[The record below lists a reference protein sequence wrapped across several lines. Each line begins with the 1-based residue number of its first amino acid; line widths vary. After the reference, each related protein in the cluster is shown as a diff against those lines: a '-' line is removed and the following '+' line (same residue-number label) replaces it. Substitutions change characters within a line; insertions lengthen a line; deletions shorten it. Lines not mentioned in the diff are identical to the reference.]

1 MRTTDKHTPT
11 AKPTEMDERQWYALK
26 VFHNRMPAIADE
38 LSAAGIES
46 YIPMRTVVVERGAT
60 RRKEQRPAIASL
72 MFFRSTRRQAEDA
85 ARKLTDRAML
95 YTRLHTDG
103 SKIPAAIPQRE
114 MEIFR
119 LVVSSGADG
128 LEYMPD
134 DPDRFHSG
142 DRVRVTAGPLAGA
155 EGHIV
160 RIRGDRR
167 LVVSVRGVCAV
178 ATTYIPQ
185 CLLERI

>member
-1 MRTTDKHTPT
+1 
-11 AKPTEMDERQWYALK
+11 
-26 VFHNRMPAIADE
+26 MPAIADE
-38 LSAAGIES
+38 LTAAGIES
-46 YIPMRTVVVERGAT
+46 YIPMQTVVTERSGI

-72 MFFRSTRRQAEDA
+72 MFFHATRRQAEDT
-85 ARKLTDRAML
+85 ARLLTDRAML
-95 YTRLHTDG
+95 YTRLQTDG

-119 LVVSSGADG
+119 LVVSSGAEG

-134 DPDRFHSG
+134 APDRFHSG

-167 LVVSVRGVCAV
+167 LVVTIHGVCAV